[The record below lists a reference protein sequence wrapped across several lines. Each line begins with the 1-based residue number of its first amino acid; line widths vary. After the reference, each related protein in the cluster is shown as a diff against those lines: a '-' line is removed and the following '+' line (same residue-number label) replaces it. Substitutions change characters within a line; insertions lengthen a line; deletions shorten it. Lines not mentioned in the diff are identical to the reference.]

1 MSEVW
6 HKHMYV
12 NDETY
17 VRDPHTNFHSPLTSP
32 TKSKHGPSICHD
44 YRP

>member
-17 VRDPHTNFHSPLTSP
+17 NRDPHTNFHSPY
-32 TKSKHGPSICHD
+32 KNGKKNIGF
-44 YRP
+44 